1 MSDQDRSSLYN
12 INTIFSRQVMRK
24 KKLIKGF
31 LVHPIPNSP
40 HKHHKNY
47 VAEDNENLLTRS
59 WELKG

>member
-1 MSDQDRSSLYN
+1 
-12 INTIFSRQVMRK
+12 MRK

-40 HKHHKNY
+40 NKHHKNY
-47 VAEDNENLLTRS
+47 VAEDKENLLMRS